1 MVAERSPPSLGPKR
15 VCEPSPKGPP
25 AGSADGYAPARME
38 APRTAVTRVAG
49 ALRSADPLTLVVTGV
64 GALGALLL
72 LLTEFSTIFSV
83 DVLASGT
90 CEEIADPAAR
100 DACQTSGFEQ
110 HGGAFLLL
118 GLLALL
124 MALGAG
130 RGRSKPAASA
140 LVAIGAVVL
149 AFALGRDL
157 PKANDTGL
165 VGIQYEEAKAG
176 PRSGLY
182 LEIVGGVLCVAA
194 GVLRLVARA
203 EPPPSEREASTA
215 AG

>member
-1 MVAERSPPSLGPKR
+1 MDALRTAASRLAG
-15 VCEPSPKGPP
+15 
-25 AGSADGYAPARME
+25 AFGSAGPL
-38 APRTAVTRVAG
+38 
-49 ALRSADPLTLVVTGV
+49 ALVITVLGL
-64 GALGALLL
+64 LGAGLV
-72 LLTEFSTIFSV
+72 LLTEFTTIFSV
-83 DVLASGT
+83 DVLTSGT

-118 GLLALL
+118 GLLALV
-124 MALGAG
+124 MTFGAG
-130 RGRSKPAASA
+130 RGRSKPAATA
-140 LVAIGAVVL
+140 LVAVGAVVL

-157 PKANDTGL
+157 PKSNDTGL

-182 LEIVGGVLCVAA
+182 LEIAGGVLCVGA
-194 GVLRLVARA
+194 GVLRLAARGTP
-203 EPPPSEREASTA
+203 EPLEEEASTA